1 MNKFLIFLCSVLLL
15 CGFSSPASATPVF
28 FGATPYLSSADIP
41 ANFYES
47 GSTPVIEDFE
57 DGTLDF
63 GITASYGYVKTTA
76 ASLDYPDSVD
86 ADDGYIDGSGSTGYS
101 WYFGGGSN
109 GVTFTFSSPV
119 TAAGMV
125 WTDGWGTTT
134 FEAFGAGMI
143 SLGTFGPVAIADGSR
158 DGGTAED
165 RFFGVQDLDG
175 LLAIKLSNTSSGIE
189 IDHLQFGEAFGSI
202 ESFGSIEPF
211 GSGES
216 QSIPE
221 PATMLLLGSGLFAL
235 VGFSRKKFK
244 Q

>member
-1 MNKFLIFLCSVLLL
+1 MKKFLIFLCSVFFLF
-15 CGFSSPASATPVF
+15 GFVCPVSASPVF
-28 FGATPYLSSADIP
+28 FGPTPYLSSADIP
-41 ANFYES
+41 ANFYGS

-57 DGTLDF
+57 DGTLDI
-63 GITASYGYVKTTA
+63 GITASYGYVNTTGA
-76 ASLDYPDSVD
+76 LLDYPDSVD
-86 ADDGYIDGSGSTGYS
+86 ADDGSIDGSGSTGYS
-101 WYFGGGSN
+101 WFYGGGST

-143 SLGTFGPVAIADGSR
+143 SLGTIGPVAIADGSQ

-175 LLAIKLSNTSSGIE
+175 LLAIKLSNTSSSGIE

-202 ESFGSIEPF
+202 EPF
-211 GSGES
+211 GSGEPP
-216 QSIPE
+216 SIPE
-221 PATMLLLGSGLFAL
+221 PATMLLLGSGILCLGVF
-235 VGFSRKKFK
+235 GRKRFK